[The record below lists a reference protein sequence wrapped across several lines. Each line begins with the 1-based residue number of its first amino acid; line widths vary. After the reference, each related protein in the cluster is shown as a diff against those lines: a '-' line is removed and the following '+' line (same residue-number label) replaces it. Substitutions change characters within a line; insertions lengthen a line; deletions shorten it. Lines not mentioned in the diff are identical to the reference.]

1 MRIAVISAPAIR
13 KAPPDY
19 ARSLARGM
27 ESMGHRVDLIDAW
40 TEDGFRLPGY
50 EYIAVAAE
58 PLSFF
63 SGKIPEAVG
72 KILSAGSGLV
82 GKKSAA
88 FVKKGGLFS
97 GRALANLMRAMEK
110 EGMRINWSDML
121 LNPPH
126 AEALGKRI
134 GA

>member
-1 MRIAVISAPAIR
+1 MRIAVISLPAQR
-13 KAPPDY
+13 TAPPEY
-19 ARSLARGM
+19 VKSLARGM
-27 ESMGHRVDLIDAW
+27 ESMGHRLDIIDAW

-58 PLSFF
+58 AVSFF
-63 SGKIPEAVG
+63 SGKIPEP
-72 KILSAGSGLV
+72 LSKFLAAGSGLG

-88 FVKKGGLFS
+88 FIKKGGLFTVK
-97 GRALANLMRAMEK
+97 ALSNLMRAMEK
-110 EGMRINWSDML
+110 EGMLVNWSEIL
-121 LNPPH
+121 LNPAH